1 MSAVLVQLRA
11 PKTAWAQQEV
21 LAVRVWEERPP
32 AGVTPLEWLLLCSPE
47 PPSFEAARKNCR
59 YYAARW
65 VVEEFHK
72 GLKTGLQVE
81 ALQLATGARLMA
93 ATAIMSIVALRLLDL
108 REAARQT
115 PDALA
120 AESALNAVELRVLAA
135 ATKRELRTIREVTLA
150 LGRLGGHLNR
160 KGDGLPGWQTLWRG
174 WQRLQEMVIGFELA
188 HKLHEF
194 G

>member
-1 MSAVLVQLRA
+1 M
-11 PKTAWAQQEV
+11 
-21 LAVRVWEERPP
+21 
-32 AGVTPLEWLLLCSPE
+32 LLGSPE
-47 PPSFEAARKNCR
+47 PPSFEAARKHCR
-59 YYAARW
+59 SYAGRW

-72 GLKTGLQVE
+72 GLKTGSQVE
-81 ALQLATGARLMA
+81 ALQLATGARRMA

-115 PDALA
+115 PDAPA
-120 AESALNAVELRVLAA
+120 AESPLNAVELRVLAG
-135 ATKRELRTIREVTLA
+135 ATKRELRTIREVRLA

-174 WQRLQEMVIGFELA
+174 WQRLQEMAIGFELA

>member
-1 MSAVLVQLRA
+1 MAAAS
-11 PKTAWAQQEV
+11 
-21 LAVRVWEERPP
+21 
-32 AGVTPLEWLLLCSPE
+32 
-47 PPSFEAARKNCR
+47 ARKTCR
-59 YYAARW
+59 YYAGRW

-93 ATAIMSIVALRLLDL
+93 ATAVMSIVALRLLDL

-115 PDALA
+115 PEAPA
-120 AESALNAVELRVLAA
+120 AASPLNAVELRVLAA
-135 ATKRELRTIREVTLA
+135 VTKRELRTIRAVTLT
-150 LGRLGGHLNR
+150 LGRLGGQLNR